1 MPLYVFS
8 GWENCLQ
15 TQTCNQRL
23 AWINYVMGTWDSLL
37 QLWLEKCTASYKQPC
52 RTKDA
57 SSSCHP
63 QLKMSNPVTQQRGFH
78 PEPQCTLPDM
88 QSNINI
94 KPPPCFVKPRVTV
107 ECFPPLKSVHWHS
120 TELGRVPIF
129 SPLKRLSAHLLLTR
143 FDRRLRDDA
152 SHHCAPRRFR
162 QLVWNVNR
170 RISCSTCAKDKLGF
184 LRYSFSVRPRTSKTD
199 ICIADKMSWWLYL
212 SREVVKRLSEETRGP
227 DAELKPTQTGD
238 QSLHL
243 RMVGLHRTWTGVTTE
258 AQMTRMEWD
267 ISTQFDSRLCL
278 RLW

>member
-15 TQTCNQRL
+15 TQTWNQRL

-37 QLWLEKCTASYKQPC
+37 QLWLEKCTANYKQPC

-94 KPPPCFVKPRVTV
+94 KPPPCFVKPRVIV

-129 SPLKRLSAHLLLTR
+129 ALETACQLICYWPGLT
-143 FDRRLRDDA
+143 DD
-152 SHHCAPRRFR
+152 CGM
-162 QLVWNVNR
+162 
-170 RISCSTCAKDKLGF
+170 T
-184 LRYSFSVRPRTSKTD
+184 PRTT
-199 ICIADKMSWWLYL
+199 A
-212 SREVVKRLSEETRGP
+212 
-227 DAELKPTQTGD
+227 
-238 QSLHL
+238 LH
-243 RMVGLHRTWTGVTTE
+243 GV
-258 AQMTRMEWD
+258 
-267 ISTQFDSRLCL
+267 FDN
-278 RLW
+278 